1 MTPPVKM
8 IKAVSDILEC
18 LEEAKKAKTM
28 QELLPV
34 MMLIEPLETGLDVFF
49 KEKLKPIYEAI
60 ERGEDLFPE
69 KEPEKKVKPEDFGW
83 DEYLKKL
90 KPGEPN

>member
-18 LEEAKKAKTM
+18 LVQAKKAKSM

-34 MMLIEPLETGLDVFF
+34 MMMIEPLETGISFF
-49 KEKLKPIYEAI
+49 FEEKLKPIYDAI
-60 ERGEDLFPE
+60 QRGEDPFP
-69 KEPEKKVKPEDFGW
+69 KESNESPKDFDW
-83 DEYLKKL
+83 NEYLKNM
-90 KPGEPN
+90 KPGEAN

>member
-18 LEEAKKAKTM
+18 LEQAKKAKSM

-34 MMLIEPLETGLDVFF
+34 MVMIEPLETGIHFF
-49 KEKLKPIYEAI
+49 FEEKVKPIQDAI
-60 ERGEDLFPE
+60 QRGEDPFP
-69 KEPEKKVKPEDFGW
+69 KESNESPKDFDW
-83 DEYLKKL
+83 NEYLKNI
-90 KPGEPN
+90 KPGEAN